1 LNQKSDLKLMNNV
14 LMVFL
19 DGVGIGKK
27 DYQFNPFLKYGFKSF
42 ENIFG
47 NIPSLNNQRLSNG
60 THYLFPTD
68 ATLGV
73 EGLPQSG
80 TGQASLFCGFNAP
93 KFVGKHFGPYPYST
107 TIPILEKKNLLVH
120 FRNKNNGSY
129 FANAYPKAFFDYVRS
144 GRTRLSVTTLT
155 CKLAGI
161 RLNRASDVRTGKA
174 LTAELTNERWNQRL
188 GYKLKVIKPK
198 TAARRLLRLAQHY
211 RFTLYEYY
219 LSDHLGHLRLANE
232 FGRIFYEL
240 DEFLFTLLDEIESKR
255 MTLIICSD
263 HGNLEDL
270 SVKTH
275 TRNPALTVT
284 AGKAAK
290 EIAESVID
298 ISQVKQAIITYCK

>member
-1 LNQKSDLKLMNNV
+1 MHNI

-27 DYQFNPFLKYGFKSF
+27 DESNNPFFKYGFKAF
-42 ENIFG
+42 ENIFK
-47 NIPSLNNQRLSNG
+47 NIPSLKNQSLTNG
-60 THYLFPTD
+60 THFLFPTD
-68 ATLGV
+68 AILGV

-107 TIPILEKKNLLVH
+107 TIPILQKESILVYFKEKYKS
-120 FRNKNNGSY
+120 SY
-129 FANAYPKAFFDYVRS
+129 FANAYPKAFFDYINS
-144 GRTRLSVTTLT
+144 GRSRLSVTTLT
-155 CKLAGI
+155 CKLTGI
-161 RLNRASDVRTGKA
+161 RLNHVTDVRTGRA

-198 TAARRLLRLAQHY
+198 TAARRLLRIAKKY
-211 RFTLYEYY
+211 KFTLYEYY

-232 FGRIFYEL
+232 FEKLFAEM
-240 DEFLFTLLDEIESKR
+240 DEFLFTLLNEVDSQQ
-255 MTLIICSD
+255 MTLLICSD

-270 SVKTH
+270 SIKTH
-275 TRNPALTVT
+275 TRNPALTIT

-290 EIAESVID
+290 AITESVKD
-298 ISQVKQAIITYCK
+298 ITQVKEAIIKSCI